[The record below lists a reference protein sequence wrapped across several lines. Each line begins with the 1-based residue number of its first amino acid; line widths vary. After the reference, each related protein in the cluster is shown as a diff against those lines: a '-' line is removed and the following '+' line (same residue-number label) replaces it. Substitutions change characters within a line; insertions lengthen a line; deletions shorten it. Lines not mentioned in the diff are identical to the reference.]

1 MRQIIIISSGR
12 RHVGPLF
19 FFYFSLLL
27 LFFFFLFF
35 FTNEEQSKRLVREVF
50 DAFAFATHSGLV
62 YDVTGT
68 DSGHKMA
75 ALTVVFSRLSNV
87 DF

>member
-1 MRQIIIISSGR
+1 MLVHSSSSI
-12 RHVGPLF
+12 F
-19 FFYFSLLL
+19 
-27 LFFFFLFF
+27 LFFFFFFFF
-35 FTNEEQSKRLVREVF
+35 FTNEEQSKRLVRDVF
-50 DAFAFATHSGLV
+50 DAFAFATLSGLV